1 MGFLGLDDVLDSIV
15 SDTIADSI
23 EMIDIDELHNS
34 ADNFF
39 EVNRVEELAESILGQ
54 GGVKENLIVRPLESG
69 GYEII
74 SGHRRKAAVQ
84 YLIDK
89 GEDVSHFLPC
99 LVQEYSD
106 DSNRVLDLIL
116 MNTSQ
121 RVLSD
126 AEIMTSFEKLDTILK
141 EKKALGEKF
150 GKTRE
155 KIAEVL
161 NVSASQVRKLQNVEK
176 NAIPEVK
183 EAIKSGDI
191 SINTAD
197 KVASLSLQSQKK
209 VVDSIGDKPITPKDV
224 EKLVTEKVDI
234 SDNLGDIDTGVDIN
248 DNFCDDSIDYDNTD
262 LDDEKVVISDNFD
275 DIETVADIDENFCDD
290 SAAYDD
296 TDSDDEKVVIS
307 DNFYSSKSGEEID
320 GILFRNA
327 EHAELYE
334 EILDKMGNN
343 DLYHISLAYLLTLD
357 IVTREHITDC
367 FDFDRDVIEI
377 EALNQPW
384 QTVTSEKTTRLA
396 FNLWNGCNDD
406 GEEYTDNDGYK
417 VPLPSSK
424 YSVDK
429 IFCSE
434 YAKYYFEA
442 IKLRFSI
449 K

>member
-209 VVDSIGDKPITPKDV
+209 VVDNIGDKPLTPKDV

-234 SDNLGDIDTGVDIN
+234 SDNLGDIDT
-248 DNFCDDSIDYDNTD
+248 
-262 LDDEKVVISDNFD
+262 
-275 DIETVADIDENFCDD
+275 
-290 SAAYDD
+290 AYDD
-296 TDSDDEKVVIS
+296 TNSDDEKVVIS

-320 GILFRNA
+320 GIMFRNA

-343 DLYHISLAYLLTLD
+343 DVYHISLAYLLTLD

-367 FDFDRDVIEI
+367 FDFEKGVIKI
-377 EALNQPW
+377 DALSKGW
-384 QTVTSEKTTRLA
+384 QTGTSQKTTRLA

-406 GEEYTDNDGYK
+406 GETYTDKDGYI
-417 VPLPSSK
+417 VPLPSHF
-424 YSVDK
+424 YAVDE

>member
-106 DSNRVLDLIL
+106 DSNRILDLIL

-197 KVASLSLQSQKK
+197 KVAKLDEQEQKK
-209 VVDSIGDKPITPKDV
+209 VVDSISDKPITPKDV

-234 SDNLGDIDTGVDIN
+234 SDNFSDSDDM
-248 DNFCDDSIDYDNTD
+248 FDDS
-262 LDDEKVVISDNFD
+262 EVVISDNFD
-275 DIETVADIDENFCDD
+275 DVEAEVDINDNLYDNDSSDD
-290 SAAYDD
+290 DA
-296 TDSDDEKVVIS
+296 DSDDEKVVIS

-320 GILFRNA
+320 GIIFRNT

-334 EILDKMGNN
+334 EILDKMGYN
-343 DLYHISLAYLLTLD
+343 DVYHKSAAYLLTLD
-357 IVTREHITDC
+357 TNIKDHINDV
-367 FDFDRDVIEI
+367 FDFTENRII
-377 EALNQPW
+377 LEALSQPW
-384 QTVTSEKTTRLA
+384 QTNTSKKTTRLL
-396 FNLWNGCNDD
+396 FNLWNGYHTD
-406 GEEYTDNDGYK
+406 GKTYTDEDGYEND
-417 VPLPSSK
+417 LPSRF
-424 YSVDK
+424 YAVDE

>member
-126 AEIMTSFEKLDTILK
+126 AEIMTSFEKLDAILK
-141 EKKALGEKF
+141 KKKALGEKF

-183 EAIKSGDI
+183 EAIKNGDI

-209 VVDSIGDKPITPKDV
+209 VVDNIGDKLTPKDV

-234 SDNLGDIDTGVDIN
+234 SDNLGDIDTEVDIN
-248 DNFCDDSIDYDNTD
+248 DNLYDEGIAYEDID
-262 LDDEKVVISDNFD
+262 LDDEKVDISDNFD
-275 DIETVADIDENFCDD
+275 DNETETDI
-290 SAAYDD
+290 DD

-343 DLYHISLAYLLTLD
+343 DVYHKSAAYLLTLD
-357 IVTREHITDC
+357 TNIKDHINDA
-367 FDFDRDVIEI
+367 FDFTEKSII
-377 EALNQPW
+377 LEALNQPW
-384 QTVTSEKTTRLA
+384 QTNTSKKNTRLL
-396 FNLWNGCNDD
+396 FNLWNGYHTD
-406 GEEYTDNDGYK
+406 GKTYTDEDGYEND
-417 VPLPSSK
+417 LPSRF
-424 YSVDK
+424 YAVDE

>member
-106 DSNRVLDLIL
+106 DSNRILDLIL

-197 KVASLSLQSQKK
+197 KVAKLDEQEQKK
-209 VVDSIGDKPITPKDV
+209 VVDSISDKPITPKDV

-234 SDNLGDIDTGVDIN
+234 SDNFSDSDDM
-248 DNFCDDSIDYDNTD
+248 FDDS
-262 LDDEKVVISDNFD
+262 EVVISDNFD
-275 DIETVADIDENFCDD
+275 DVEAEVDINDNLYDNDSSDD
-290 SAAYDD
+290 DA
-296 TDSDDEKVVIS
+296 DSDDEKVVIS

-343 DLYHISLAYLLTLD
+343 DVYHKSAAYLLTLD
-357 IVTREHITDC
+357 TNIKDHINSV
-367 FDFDRDVIEI
+367 FDFAENSII
-377 EALNQPW
+377 LEALNQPW
-384 QTVTSEKTTRLA
+384 QTGTSKKTTRLL
-396 FNLWNGCNDD
+396 FNLWNGCHSD
-406 GEEYTDNDGYK
+406 GDTYMDEYGCESD
-417 VPLPSSK
+417 LPSRF
-424 YSVDK
+424 YAVDE
-429 IFCSE
+429 IFCSA

>member
-106 DSNRVLDLIL
+106 DSNRILDLIL

-126 AEIMTSFEKLDTILK
+126 AEIMTSFEKLDAILK
-141 EKKALGEKF
+141 KKKALGEKF

-209 VVDSIGDKPITPKDV
+209 VVDNIGDKPITPKDV

-234 SDNLGDIDTGVDIN
+234 SDNLYDEGIAYEDI
-248 DNFCDDSIDYDNTD
+248 D
-262 LDDEKVVISDNFD
+262 LDDEKVDISDNFD
-275 DIETVADIDENFCDD
+275 DIETVADINENFCDD

-296 TDSDDEKVVIS
+296 TDSNDEKVVIS

-320 GILFRNA
+320 GIMFRNA

-343 DLYHISLAYLLTLD
+343 DVYHISLAYLLTLD

-384 QTVTSEKTTRLA
+384 QTGTSQKTTRLA

-424 YSVDK
+424 YAVDK

>member
-224 EKLVTEKVDI
+224 EKLVTEKVVTN
-234 SDNLGDIDTGVDIN
+234 DNLGDIDTEVDIN

-296 TDSDDEKVVIS
+296 TDSGDEKVVIS

-343 DLYHISLAYLLTLD
+343 DVYHKSAAYLLTLD
-357 IVTREHITDC
+357 TNIKDHINDV
-367 FDFDRDVIEI
+367 FDFTENSII
-377 EALNQPW
+377 LEALNQPW
-384 QTVTSEKTTRLA
+384 QTNTGKKTTRLL
-396 FNLWNGCNDD
+396 FNLWNGYHTD
-406 GEEYTDNDGYK
+406 GKTYTDEDGYEND
-417 VPLPSSK
+417 LPSRF
-424 YSVDK
+424 YAVDE

>member
-1 MGFLGLDDVLDSIV
+1 MSFLGLDDVLDSIV

-23 EMIDIDELHNS
+23 EMIHIDELHNS

-39 EVNRVEELAESILGQ
+39 EVNRVEELAESIIGQ

-106 DSNRVLDLIL
+106 DSNRILDLIL

-126 AEIMTSFEKLDTILK
+126 AEVMTSFSKLDTILK

-197 KVASLSLQSQKK
+197 KVANLDEQQQKK
-209 VVDSIGDKPITPKDV
+209 VVDNIGNKPITPKDV

-234 SDNLGDIDTGVDIN
+234 SDNFSDN
-248 DNFCDDSIDYDNTD
+248 DDMFDDS
-262 LDDEKVVISDNFD
+262 KVVISDNFD
-275 DIETVADIDENFCDD
+275 DVEAEVDINDNFYDNDSSDD
-290 SAAYDD
+290 DA
-296 TDSDDEKVVIS
+296 DSDDEKVVIS
-307 DNFYSSKSGEEID
+307 DNFYNSTSGEEID
-320 GILFRNA
+320 GIIFRNT
-327 EHAELYE
+327 EHVELYE
-334 EILDKMGNN
+334 EIIDNMGNN
-343 DLYHISLAYLLTLD
+343 DVYHKSAAYLLTLD
-357 IVTREHITDC
+357 TNIKDHINDV
-367 FDFDRDVIEI
+367 FDFTENSII
-377 EALNQPW
+377 LEALNLPW
-384 QTVTSEKTTRLA
+384 QTNTSKKTTRLLY
-396 FNLWNGCNDD
+396 NLWNGCHSD
-406 GEEYTDNDGYK
+406 GDTYTDEYGCQSN
-417 VPLPSSK
+417 LPSRF
-424 YSVDK
+424 YAVDE

>member
-126 AEIMTSFEKLDTILK
+126 AEIVSSFEKLDTILK

-155 KIAEVL
+155 KIAEIL
-161 NVSASQVRKLQNVEK
+161 NVSTSQVRKLQNVEK

-197 KVASLSLQSQKK
+197 KVAKLDEQEQKK
-209 VVDSIGDKPITPKDV
+209 VVDSISDKPITPKDV

-234 SDNLGDIDTGVDIN
+234 SDNLGDIDTEVDIN
-248 DNFCDDSIDYDNTD
+248 DNFCDESIDYDNTD
-262 LDDEKVVISDNFD
+262 L
-275 DIETVADIDENFCDD
+275 
-290 SAAYDD
+290 
-296 TDSDDEKVVIS
+296 DDEKVVIS

-343 DLYHISLAYLLTLD
+343 DVYHISLAYLLTLD

-384 QTVTSEKTTRLA
+384 QTGTSQKTTRLA

-406 GEEYTDNDGYK
+406 GETYTDKDGYI

-424 YSVDK
+424 YAVDK